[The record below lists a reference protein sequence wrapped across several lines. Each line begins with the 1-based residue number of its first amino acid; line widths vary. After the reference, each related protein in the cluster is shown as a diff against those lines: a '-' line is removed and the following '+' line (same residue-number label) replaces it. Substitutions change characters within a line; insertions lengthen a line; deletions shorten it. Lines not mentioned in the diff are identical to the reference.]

1 MPIDFKHVVS
11 RLEKEWYSILDPSK
25 LSKEEYERGHVRDPI
40 HGHIELAPPDFFILD
55 IPPFQRLRAV
65 SQLSFVDRI
74 YPGANHSRFEH
85 SLGAAYLAQRVMQ
98 NLSLT
103 APKNLFRIKPSNVWE
118 VKIAAYLHDIGHLPF
133 SHAIEP
139 LFSEFVP
146 PNDDRA
152 PHEVIG
158 HEIARSKYLFD
169 VLDRIN
175 SEFKLGVDQQKI
187 ANLATGSRDQIRD
200 EELFMYEIIH
210 GKPIDCDRLDY
221 LLRDAYYCGV
231 PHGKVDAERLLETF
245 NLVPRRKGVHLAV
258 DVSGLLA
265 LEAMAVSRRTMYG
278 AVYNHRTSRI
288 VEGMILRA
296 IHYEQQDKTT
306 TLQSIIGSTDGQVME
321 LLAKGSKIA
330 KRLAVALRY
339 RRFFKRI
346 FEAKISEIC
355 DLKPNVDYQKA
366 LHTHGRAFAKA
377 NGEFKSWKNRLKFEE
392 SCFPRSK
399 DKGSASVDCPV
410 LKLPQHPAPDEYTP
424 IRFPNG
430 PPRSIVDVSPIVHS
444 VEMEGDSYTTS
455 ILCAADHNVD
465 KDKFQ
470 SNVKRSFKERFGI
483 VIP

>member
-1 MPIDFKHVVS
+1 
-11 RLEKEWYSILDPSK
+11 
-25 LSKEEYERGHVRDPI
+25 LSKEEYEPGHVRDPV
-40 HGHIELAPPDFFILD
+40 HGHIRLTQPDFFILD

-85 SLGAAYLAQRVMQ
+85 SLGAAYLAHRVMQ
-98 NLSLT
+98 NLSET
-103 APKNLFRIKPSNVWE
+103 TPKSLFKIKLSNVWE

-139 LFSEFVP
+139 LFSEVVP

-158 HEIARSKYLFD
+158 HEIARSKYLSD
-169 VLDRIN
+169 VLQKVN
-175 SEFKLGVDQQKI
+175 SEFPKLGVDQQKI
-187 ANLATGSRDQIRD
+187 ANLATGTKDQIRD

-231 PHGKVDAERLLETF
+231 PHGKVDAERLVETF
-245 NLVPRRKGVHLAV
+245 TLVRRRKEVHLAV

-296 IHYEQQDKTT
+296 IHYEQQETSN
-306 TLQSIIGSTDGQVME
+306 TLQSIIGSTDGRVME

-330 KRLAVALRY
+330 KRLAVALQY
-339 RRFFKRI
+339 RRFFKRV

-366 LHTHGRAFAKA
+366 LDTHGPAFAKA
-377 NGEFKSWKNRLKFEE
+377 NDEFKSWKNRLKFEE
-392 SCFPRSK
+392 SCFPSSK
-399 DKGSASVDCPV
+399 DKGSASVDCPR
-410 LKLPQHPAPDEYTP
+410 LKLPQHPAPDGYTP
-424 IRFPNG
+424 IRFSNG
-430 PPRSIVDVSPIVHS
+430 YRSIVDVSPIVHS

-465 KDKFQ
+465 KDTFQ
-470 SNVKRSFKERFGI
+470 SNVKRSFKARFGI
-483 VIP
+483 VIHDNR